1 MYGLRFSHLREQ
13 RGGGHH
19 GNSERG
25 VSADQESKYR
35 SCVHILF
42 HQRVGYEAVF
52 FPFITKLCQLSPQ
65 SLRRSAATDAAPKQ
79 ARISSAVALAEES
92 EFDFIVIIARKS
104 LSALAYSM
112 VKESES
118 SGFTDS
124 IALMISLWSPLQ
136 LILMTDSMVLRHG
149 GYSLIHRTF

>member
-1 MYGLRFSHLREQ
+1 M
-13 RGGGHH
+13 
-19 GNSERG
+19 
-25 VSADQESKYR
+25 
-35 SCVHILF
+35 
-42 HQRVGYEAVF
+42 F

-92 EFDFIVIIARKS
+92 EFDFIVIVARKS
-104 LSALAYSM
+104 LSALVYSM

-149 GYSLIHRTF
+149 GYSLIHRTL

>member
-1 MYGLRFSHLREQ
+1 M
-13 RGGGHH
+13 
-19 GNSERG
+19 
-25 VSADQESKYR
+25 
-35 SCVHILF
+35 
-42 HQRVGYEAVF
+42 F

-92 EFDFIVIIARKS
+92 EFDFIVIVAKKT

-136 LILMTDSMVLRHG
+136 LILMTDSIGLRHG
-149 GYSLIHRTF
+149 GDSFIHRTF